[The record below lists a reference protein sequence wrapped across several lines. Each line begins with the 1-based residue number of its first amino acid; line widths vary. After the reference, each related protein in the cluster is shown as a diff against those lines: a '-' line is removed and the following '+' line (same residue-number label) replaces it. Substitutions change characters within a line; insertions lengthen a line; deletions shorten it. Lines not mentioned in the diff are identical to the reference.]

1 MMQIMPFY
9 QDIDPSTPVGRRILS
24 RLLMLREKL
33 YQEVPEKKL
42 ESNLLIATWNIR
54 EFDSPAY
61 GERLEES
68 FYYIAEI
75 VSKFDIVAIQEVRQD
90 LKALKQLIRILGA
103 GNWQYIVTD
112 VTDGKRG
119 NSERL
124 AFVYDTRKVKFG
136 GLAGELVLPPFEKK
150 DPETGQTIYEPID
163 QLARTPYTC
172 GFRAGWTD
180 FQLTTVHILYG
191 KQAANDPNRVKEIE
205 TVAQALSKR
214 SDSPYEWSRNMVLL
228 GDFNIFHPKD
238 HTYEAI
244 LKAGFVVPAELQQLP
259 TNVPKN
265 KFYDQIAFKVRPDYF
280 ETTGK
285 AGVFDYYEVVFRTED
300 EQEYVAE
307 MGQAYLKD
315 SKGNT
320 RKNPAAYYKTYWR
333 THQLSDHLP
342 MWVEIAIDH
351 TNKYLNSKLPPPQE
365 HDRMEEI

>member
-1 MMQIMPFY
+1 MPFY
-9 QDIDPSTPVGRRILS
+9 QDIDSSTVAGKRTLS
-24 RLLMLREKL
+24 RLLLLREKL
-33 YQEVPEKKL
+33 RQEIPEKKL
-42 ESNLLIATWNIR
+42 ASNLLIATWNIR
-54 EFDSPAY
+54 EFDSAAY

-90 LKALKQLIRILGA
+90 LKALEKLIKILGA
-103 GNWQYIVTD
+103 AHWKYIVTD
-112 VTDGKRG
+112 VTDGNQG

-124 AFVYDTRKVKFG
+124 AFVYDIRKVTFG
-136 GLAGELVLPPFEKK
+136 GLAGELVLPPFERK
-150 DPETGQTIYEPID
+150 DPGTGQTIYEPIN

-191 KQAANDPNRVKEIE
+191 EQAANDPRRLKEIE
-205 TVAQALSKR
+205 TIAQALSKR

-228 GDFNIFHPKD
+228 GDFNIFHPQD
-238 HTYEAI
+238 QTYEAI
-244 LKAGFVVPAELQQLP
+244 LKAGFIIPKELQELP
-259 TNVPKN
+259 SNVPKN

-285 AGVFDYYEVVFRTED
+285 AGVFDYYDVIFRMED
-300 EQEYVAE
+300 EKEYADA

-320 RKNPAAYYKTYWR
+320 RKNPATYYKTYWR

-351 TNKYLNSKLPPPQE
+351 TDKYLNSRLVPPQMMLI
-365 HDRMEEI
+365 HNRTDK